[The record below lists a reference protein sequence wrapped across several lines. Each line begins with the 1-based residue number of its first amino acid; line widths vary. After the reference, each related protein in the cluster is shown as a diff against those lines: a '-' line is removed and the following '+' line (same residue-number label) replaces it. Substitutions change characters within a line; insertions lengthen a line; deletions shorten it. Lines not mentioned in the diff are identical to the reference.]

1 MRSTVA
7 KRTTRKNDGEETDL
21 AEAIRRRFAP
31 YGGVDLEPHPRTPA
45 RPPPDF
51 SEDPEEGA

>member
-1 MRSTVA
+1 MAA
-7 KRTTRKNDGEETDL
+7 KRTRSNGKREEVNL

-31 YGGVDLEPHPRTPA
+31 FGGVELELPPREPS

-51 SEDPEEGA
+51 SEDPEENA